1 MIERGHTLKDQ
12 RTYSRAPGVMPQRG
26 AHENGRRLRKK
37 PLQKAVSETEA
48 EANPGNASRLLKEP
62 AERLAGCTKQKAAAQ
77 QLSCNLKANSEN
89 CSTKDAMP
97 ASSPAELGNGD
108 FEPSAPRG
116 PKEPGADF
124 AERTATHLCPSARK
138 SDSKKYFYCTRAA
151 QDGGVRSPNAPTY
164 LRTLRKY
171 NSTSE

>member
-1 MIERGHTLKDQ
+1 MKDQ
-12 RTYSRAPGVMPQRG
+12 RTHSQAPGVMPQRG
-26 AHENGRRLRKK
+26 AR
-37 PLQKAVSETEA
+37 ETDGDSGKCRYREPAAAEA
-48 EANPGNASRLLKEP
+48 EANPDNASRLLKEP
-62 AERLAGCTKQKAAAQ
+62 AERLEGCTKQKAAAQ
-77 QLSCNLKANSEN
+77 QLSCKLKASSRN

-97 ASSPAELGNGD
+97 ASSPAELGEGD